1 MIVLGAGFGNGIMTN
16 EPFMNFSIKTPIPGM
31 EMLALAIF
39 GYIKA
44 KE

>member
-1 MIVLGAGFGNGIMTN
+1 MIVLGAGFGNGIMAN
-16 EPFMNFSIKTPIPGM
+16 EPLMNFSIETPIPGM

>member
-1 MIVLGAGFGNGIMTN
+1 MILLVALFGNGIMTN
-16 EPFMNFSIKTPIPGM
+16 EPLINFSIKNLIPVM

-44 KE
+44 KK